1 MTFYLFLVGMNIQIN
16 TGFRNGIF
24 DEKKTLMNNFV
35 YVTGVCW

>member
-24 DEKKTLMNNFV
+24 DEKKDFDE
-35 YVTGVCW
+35 